1 MPTQELQQRQILS
14 QQQLQALN
22 ILSLDGAA
30 LDEMLKKEEI
40 DLTIAGRHDPALVR
54 RVCPVIDSVTALV
67 LCDLLA
73 ERYGTD
79 IFLKSREAF

>member
-40 DLTIAGRHDPALVR
+40 DLSLIH
-54 RVCPVIDSVTALV
+54 I
-67 LCDLLA
+67 
-73 ERYGTD
+73 
-79 IFLKSREAF
+79 